1 MGMLI
6 FTIVRLLGA
15 LISLYA
21 DSYGLYVTG
30 RFVVAAGSTG
40 ANLCAYVMSECDV
53 IMHNAVAMS
62 VKR

>member
-1 MGMLI
+1 MLI

-53 IMHNAVAMS
+53 IMLMHNAAAIS
-62 VKR
+62 VK